1 MWNMVARPTPG
12 APRGARWAGNLRMMT
27 MTGAVVMTATTTM
40 RCRYDDDDVDDD
52 VDGNT
57 LTVADCDED

>member
-1 MWNMVARPTPG
+1 
-12 APRGARWAGNLRMMT
+12 MT

-40 RCRYDDDDVDDD
+40 RCRYDDGDVEDD

-57 LTVADCDED
+57 LTVADCDMRIRYDMICYAMLCNDMR